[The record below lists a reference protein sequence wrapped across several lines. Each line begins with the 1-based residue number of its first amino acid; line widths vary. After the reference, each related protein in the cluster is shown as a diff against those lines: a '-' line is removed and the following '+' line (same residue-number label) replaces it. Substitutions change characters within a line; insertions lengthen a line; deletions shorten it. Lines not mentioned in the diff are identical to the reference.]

1 MKCMSHRCVQWESS
15 SWADGR
21 RESWMLQDKKHCSRQ
36 AAPPRWLWH
45 PAAVEYTPPT
55 TGHWHCWA
63 WLDKARARHCHAM
76 LRVHAHVL
84 GSTRSPTRKNAECA
98 CRGLHLW
105 CGQWTCGA
113 VPHSQYSS
121 RGRLDTISIR
131 TPALSFFKKKVYPVC
146 DSTSARPA
154 CNYCA
159 CTSTPAC

>member
-1 MKCMSHRCVQWESS
+1 MKCMSHRCVQWESILDVTGQE
-15 SWADGR
+15 ALQQAGCPAPVTVAPR
-21 RESWMLQDKKHCSRQ
+21 RRGVHSTDHRTLALLS
-36 AAPPRWLWH
+36 L
-45 PAAVEYTPPT
+45 T
-55 TGHWHCWA
+55 
-63 WLDKARARHCHAM
+63 DKARARHCHAM